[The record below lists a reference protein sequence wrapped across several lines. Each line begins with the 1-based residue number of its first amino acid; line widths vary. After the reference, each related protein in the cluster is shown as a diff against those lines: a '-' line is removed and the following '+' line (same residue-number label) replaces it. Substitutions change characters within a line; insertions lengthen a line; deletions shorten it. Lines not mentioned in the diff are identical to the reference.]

1 MLHSESDLFSNS
13 EIPETKIE
21 ATILPTSFLIFG
33 VVLATVLITY
43 WDLSQY
49 FQLPEELGVLN
60 FSYLYDPLLSGT
72 FQNLQVAADPSSLA
86 AIPWS
91 ILSLIL
97 GMFDTPSGATYLVL
111 QCVLR
116 VSLVLSLIIFFKT
129 FVTTSRTLSVCGAF
143 IFLSSLTGYYT
154 SIYTTRISSVIIFS
168 LVLTTF
174 TARPKKSKVVQEF
187 VFTRLLIMIIL
198 LPGLLT
204 NLGHFLATTLILV
217 FTFFIFRDQFTSPLK
232 FINRKKMILLI
243 FVSLC
248 LLFFIVKTYFVE
260 SILVSFGQYRESI
273 PTFSSG
279 RLTEIVQGRGAWW
292 EEGYLR
298 WGDGLERL
306 LVQICRLLIF
316 IFPFIY
322 MTIQTT
328 VYLRKGLRPHRLSV
342 YLVYRVVPI
351 LAFIGAYKIDRNI
364 FASSDKFFSMTNWMH
379 LISSNKFEIGL
390 LFLLCG
396 SIGSV
401 FVFGSLIRRSLP
413 HNQIDDDSKIIQLL
427 FLSSFLIFGV
437 WATPTDKLV
446 LLSSFLGMFR
456 ETWAKFGGFMYVFV
470 VASFLATSGALQQRM
485 PRYSRSIK
493 TFIVAISLVLVLL
506 PLFGKS
512 SYRLRDDKMILD
524 VNSIAIVDQI
534 GRTAR
539 TANGSI
545 STGNYL
551 GFCLIPRYSIGS
563 PAAVGIVRVLAPL
576 LVNKPVLSQVT
587 GDYGLELLQMGIRSS
602 NCNTDPNYLGIC
614 IYDRTEIELI
624 EIPSSCEL
632 SFPIKHV
639 EI

>member
-1 MLHSESDLFSNS
+1 M
-13 EIPETKIE
+13 
-21 ATILPTSFLIFG
+21 
-33 VVLATVLITY
+33 
-43 WDLSQY
+43 
-49 FQLPEELGVLN
+49 
-60 FSYLYDPLLSGT
+60 
-72 FQNLQVAADPSSLA
+72 AADPSSLA

-97 GMFDTPSGATYLVL
+97 GMFDTPSGATYLIL

-116 VSLVLSLIIFFKT
+116 VSLVLSLVIFFKT

-187 VFTRLLIMIIL
+187 VFTRLLIVIVL

-204 NLGHFLATTLILV
+204 
-217 FTFFIFRDQFTSPLK
+217 
-232 FINRKKMILLI
+232 KMILLI

-292 EEGYLR
+292 EAGYLR

-351 LAFIGAYKIDRNI
+351 LAFVGAYKINRNI

-413 HNQIDDDSKIIQLL
+413 HNQIDDDSKINQLL

-470 VASFLATSGALQQRM
+470 VASFLATSGALQRRM

-539 TANGSI
+539 IANGSI

-602 NCNTDPNYLGIC
+602 DCNTDPNYLGIC

-632 SFPIKHV
+632 TFPIKHV